1 MAVFKYKVITKEGDE
16 REGTIDALNEDV
28 AISSLQRRGFVIVSI
43 ASGEKK
49 EFLKRSITFFG
60 GISNRDI
67 VILSRQISTLFEAQ
81 VAALRMFRL
90 LAAETEN
97 QELASVLTT
106 VSDDIQSGV
115 SLSNAMSKHP
125 HAFSNFY
132 VNMVRA
138 GEESGKLNE
147 TFLYLADYLDRS
159 YELTSK
165 TKNALIYPAF
175 VVGTFIIVMVL
186 MLTVVIPKLSAIL
199 TETGQE
205 IPVYTRVVLAVSD
218 FLVNY
223 GVFFLIL
230 LVIGGF
236 LLFRYMRTESGG
248 MAMSRFKLD
257 VPYIGSL
264 YKKLYLSRIADNMN
278 TMLTSGIS
286 MVRGIEVTS
295 SVVGNEAF
303 RKALTESGEAVRSGS
318 SLSDALSRHS
328 EIIPPIMV
336 AMIKIGEETGE
347 LGNILKTLAHF
358 YKREVDN
365 AVDTLVGL
373 IEPVMIVA
381 LGLGVGLLL
390 TSVLVPIYNITA
402 GI

>member
-1 MAVFKYKVITKEGDE
+1 MAVFKYKVVTKEGEE
-16 REGTIDALNEDV
+16 REGTIDAFTEDV
-28 AISSLQRRGFVIVSI
+28 AIASLQRRGFVIVSI
-43 ASGEKK
+43 KEEGEKK
-49 EFLKRSITFFG
+49 QFFSKEFSFFNP
-60 GISNRDI
+60 ISNKDI
-67 VILSRQISTLFEAQ
+67 VILSRQIATLFDAQ
-81 VAALRMFRL
+81 VSALRAFRL
-90 LAAETEN
+90 LATETEN
-97 QELASVLTT
+97 EALQKVLTA

-115 SLSNAMSKHP
+115 SLSKALSNHP
-125 HAFSNFY
+125 DAFSPFY
-132 VNMVRA
+132 VNMVHA

-159 YELTSK
+159 YELASK

-175 VVGTFIIVMVL
+175 VVATFVVVMIL
-186 MLTVVIPKLSAIL
+186 MLTIVIPKLSAIL
-199 TETGQE
+199 TETGQS
-205 IPVYTRVVLAVSD
+205 IPIYTRAVLGISG
-218 FLVNY
+218 FLTEY
-223 GVFFLIL
+223 GIFLLIL

-236 LLFRYMRTESGG
+236 FFVRYTRTDKGK
-248 MAMSRFKLD
+248 AALSRARLET
-257 VPYIGSL
+257 PYIGDL
-264 YKKLYLSRIADNMN
+264 FEKLYLSRIADNMN

-286 MVRGIEVTS
+286 MVRAIEISS
-295 SVVGNEAF
+295 SVVGNDVYAGVL
-303 RKALTESGEAVRSGS
+303 KDAGEAVRSGS
-318 SLSDALSRHS
+318 SLSDSLSQHP
-328 EIIPPIMV
+328 EIPAIMV

-347 LGNILKTLAHF
+347 LGSILKTLAQF